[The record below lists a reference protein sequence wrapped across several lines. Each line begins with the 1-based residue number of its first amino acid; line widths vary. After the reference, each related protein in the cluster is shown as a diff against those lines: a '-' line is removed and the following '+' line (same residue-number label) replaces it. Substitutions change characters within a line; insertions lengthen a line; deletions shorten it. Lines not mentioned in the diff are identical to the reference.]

1 MNIHHNSSSHICGCL
16 VNYPISRPTL
26 VFSGSV
32 SLAQA
37 ALWLLG
43 VWASVCW
50 HITIST
56 IHSYNMSMY
65 RLFHVPLKGV
75 KTLTASVLFAVEER
89 QPPSVL
95 CHEEKSKN
103 STKSKYAAG
112 LYCMLSVRFHLLTHL
127 HFHLLQVPC
136 LHWADI
142 IETDLLLARYVS
154 LPNSIFMISH
164 VSDFCQ
170 ISTTQENV
178 IVHF

>member
-1 MNIHHNSSSHICGCL
+1 
-16 VNYPISRPTL
+16 
-26 VFSGSV
+26 
-32 SLAQA
+32 
-37 ALWLLG
+37 
-43 VWASVCW
+43 
-50 HITIST
+50 
-56 IHSYNMSMY
+56 MY